1 LYKKCTVH
9 KKHHIPKGAKAMISI
24 TFIRENP
31 EIIKQAAIDKGMAVD
46 IDRMLM
52 LDASLR
58 EVTIKIDDLRAERN
72 RLSKLIPT
80 CNCDAE
86 KQSIAAEVRALKA
99 ELIAHEA
106 SARDIRTEFD
116 ELMLRVPSVPAPEV
130 PIGKDE
136 DSNVELRRVGQVRAF
151 DFAPR
156 DHVELCAL
164 HDMLDTQRGAKVA
177 GSRSYY
183 LKNDAVFLEMAVNR
197 FVLDFLVS
205 RGFAPMSVP
214 LLVKE
219 KAMQGT
225 GYFPIGFD
233 QAYKLP
239 EDDLFLVGTSEVSL
253 VSYHQDEVL
262 QLSQFPIK
270 YSGISPCFRREAGTY
285 GRDTRGLYRVHQ
297 FQKVEQVVFCE
308 ADNAKAEALHYE
320 LLGNAEAILQALELP
335 YRVVLAC
342 TGEIGIGQ
350 TRKHDIEAWM
360 PSRGAYC
367 ETHSCSTLND
377 FQTRRLGIRYRDKN
391 GEMQYAFTL
400 NCTGFA
406 SPRTLIPLLE
416 NHQNVDGS
424 IFIPKVLQPYMG
436 GREKITASS

>member
-1 LYKKCTVH
+1 
-9 KKHHIPKGAKAMISI
+9 
-24 TFIRENP
+24 
-31 EIIKQAAIDKGMAVD
+31 
-46 IDRMLM
+46 
-52 LDASLR
+52 
-58 EVTIKIDDLRAERN
+58 
-72 RLSKLIPT
+72 
-80 CNCDAE
+80 
-86 KQSIAAEVRALKA
+86 
-99 ELIAHEA
+99 
-106 SARDIRTEFD
+106 
-116 ELMLRVPSVPAPEV
+116 
-130 PIGKDE
+130 
-136 DSNVELRRVGQVRAF
+136 
-151 DFAPR
+151 
-156 DHVELCAL
+156 VELCEI

-197 FVLDFLVS
+197 FVLDFLAS
-205 RGFAPMSVP
+205 CGFAPMSVP

-225 GYFPIGFD
+225 GYFPIGYD

-239 EDDLFLVGTSEVSL
+239 EDDLYLVGTSEVSL
-253 VSYHQDEVL
+253 VSYHEDEVL

-270 YSGISPCFRREAGTY
+270 YSGISSCFRREAGTY

-308 ADNAKAEALHYE
+308 ADDAKAEALHYE

-377 FQTRRLGIRYRDKN
+377 FQTRRLGIRYRDAK
-391 GEMQYAFTL
+391 GEMRYAFTL
-400 NCTGFA
+400 NCTGLA
-406 SPRTLIPLLE
+406 SPRILIPLLE
-416 NHQNVDGS
+416 NHQNADGS
-424 IFIPKVLQPYMG
+424 IAIPKVLQPYMG
-436 GREKITASS
+436 GREKNFAK